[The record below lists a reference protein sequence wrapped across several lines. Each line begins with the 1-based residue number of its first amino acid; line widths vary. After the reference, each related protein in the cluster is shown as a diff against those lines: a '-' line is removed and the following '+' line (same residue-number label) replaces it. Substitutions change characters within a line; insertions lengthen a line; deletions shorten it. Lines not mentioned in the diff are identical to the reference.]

1 MSLLVVG
8 LSHRSA
14 PVSLLER
21 AALPTDAVTKLLHDT
36 VATEQVAGAAVLAT
50 CNRIELYADVDK
62 FHAGV
67 AELSTL
73 LARHS
78 DVGLDELTPYL
89 YVHYEDRA
97 VRHLFSVA
105 CGLDSMVVG
114 EGQILGQIKDALA
127 TAQDLQTA
135 SRLLN
140 ELFQQALRVGKRAHS
155 ETGIDRAGQSLV
167 TFGLEQLAGGQSAAS
182 VQSWAQGRRALVI
195 GAGSMSSLAA
205 TTLARAG
212 VAEIAI
218 ANRTP
223 ARAERLAR
231 ILGESAAAVAPAP
244 ARQDRDGAAQPDA
257 DGPATPGGAAA
268 PHAPASAPRLP
279 APGPD
284 AAPAGRAGTLLA
296 RGVAMERVPQELT
309 RADIVV
315 SCTGATGLVLTAE
328 TIEAAVA
335 AVAGRLPASAVPAQG
350 PNAAAPA
357 DAALHAGRGPS
368 ARSAGQSGQAGPC
381 PLDPAA
387 GSAVQEAASGF
398 SVEGEAAVAGMDA
411 AALEQHAAWVDK
423 GITPAVRRPRSPA
436 QDGPAAHDPAAD
448 ASAIAAL
455 AAVAARGRVP
465 ELRGPR
471 LPESAPHRPVVL
483 SLLDLAMPRDV
494 DAAVHR
500 LAGVRLVDIESLAE
514 ASADAPMAAD
524 VEQVRLIVA
533 EEVAAFGAAQ
543 RAAHITPT
551 VVALRTMAAD
561 VVAGEIARLDGRLPG
576 LDGKQRAEITQT
588 VRRVVDKLLHA
599 PTVRVK
605 QLAAEP
611 GGAGYADA
619 LRTLFDLDAESVA
632 AVAAASGDARNDLT
646 DLSKAVAG
654 GVIDADD
661 DGDDADVYEGK
672 NRGRA

>member
-14 PVSLLER
+14 PVSVLER
-21 AALPTDAVTKLLHDT
+21 AALSADAQIKLLQDT
-36 VATEQVAGAAVLAT
+36 VAAEPATEAAVLAT

-73 LARHS
+73 LAQHS
-78 DVGLDELTPYL
+78 GVGLEELTPYL

-97 VRHLFSVA
+97 VHHFFSVA

-127 TAQDLQTA
+127 TAQELHSA
-135 SRLLN
+135 GRLLN
-140 ELFQQALRVGKRAHS
+140 DLFQQALRVGKRAHS

-167 TFGLEQLAGGQSAAS
+167 TFGLEQFAEDATVDA
-182 VQSWAQGRRALVI
+182 WARDKRVLVI

-205 TTLARAG
+205 ATLARAG
-212 VAEIAI
+212 VAEVVV
-218 ANRTP
+218 ANRTFD
-223 ARAERLAR
+223 RAERLATLLVEQYAR
-231 ILGESAAAVAPAP
+231 SSAPEGGADVLARAVPIDAVA
-244 ARQDRDGAAQPDA
+244 D
-257 DGPATPGGAAA
+257 
-268 PHAPASAPRLP
+268 
-279 APGPD
+279 
-284 AAPAGRAGTLLA
+284 
-296 RGVAMERVPQELT
+296 ELT
-309 RADIVV
+309 RADVVV

-328 TIEAAVA
+328 VVATAMEGRAV
-335 AVAGRLPASAVPAQG
+335 RVPA
-350 PNAAAPA
+350 PAPA
-357 DAALHAGRGPS
+357 PGSGARG
-368 ARSAGQSGQAGPC
+368 ASGASVVRDELPPTSVGTEENC

-387 GSAVQEAASGF
+387 AQGAQSVQTVQGTAGF
-398 SVEGEAAVAGMDA
+398 SVLGEAAVAGMGA
-411 AALEQHAAWVDK
+411 AELEQHAAWVDK
-423 GITPAVRRPRSPA
+423 GAS
-436 QDGPAAHDPAAD
+436 AAATEGQTGSVALLDPAAE
-448 ASAIAAL
+448 AEAITAL
-455 AAVAARGRVP
+455 AAAAAVLGRVP
-465 ELRGPR
+465 ERRRPEPVAEVPR
-471 LPESAPHRPVVL
+471 PTPVL
-483 SLLDLAMPRDV
+483 SLLDLAMPRDI
-494 DAAVHR
+494 DAAAHR
-500 LAGVRLVDIESLAE
+500 LPGVRLVDIESLAE

-524 VEQVRLIVA
+524 VDQVRRIVSD
-533 EEVAAFGAAQ
+533 EVAAFGAAL

-576 LDGKQRAEITQT
+576 LDDKQRSEITQT

-619 LRTLFDLDAESVA
+619 LRTLFDLDQETVA
-632 AVAAASGDARNDLT
+632 AVSRAEERDADT
-646 DLSKAVAG
+646 GTAG
-654 GVIDADD
+654 GVVDGRRGDGGLDD
-661 DGDDADVYEGK
+661 SGRVVGRNFDSNNFESAE

>member
-21 AALPTDAVTKLLHDT
+21 ATLNADAQFKLLQDT
-36 VATEQVAGAAVLAT
+36 VAAEPAAEAAVLAT

-73 LARHS
+73 LAQHS
-78 DVGLDELTPYL
+78 GVGLDELTPYL

-97 VRHLFSVA
+97 VHHLFSVA

-114 EGQILGQIKDALA
+114 EGQILGQIKDSLA
-127 TAQDLQTA
+127 KAQELHSA
-135 SRLLN
+135 GRLLN

-167 TFGLEQLAGGQSAAS
+167 TFGLQQLSSGTAVEA
-182 VQSWAQGRRALVI
+182 WAKGKRALVI

-205 TTLARAG
+205 ATLARAG
-212 VAEIAI
+212 VAEIVV
-218 ANRTP
+218 ANRTSD
-223 ARAERLAR
+223 RAERLAQ
-231 ILGESAAAVAPAP
+231 IITESPETDVSARAVPM
-244 ARQDRDGAAQPDA
+244 D
-257 DGPATPGGAAA
+257 
-268 PHAPASAPRLP
+268 S
-279 APGPD
+279 
-284 AAPAGRAGTLLA
+284 
-296 RGVAMERVPQELT
+296 VPFELT
-309 RADIVV
+309 RADVAV
-315 SCTGATGLVLTAE
+315 SCTGATGLVLTAD
-328 TIEAAVA
+328 
-335 AVAGRLPASAVPAQG
+335 AVAGAVEGRVSPDATVGRTAVADVVREELPPTSVG
-350 PNAAAPA
+350 SE
-357 DAALHAGRGPS
+357 DV
-368 ARSAGQSGQAGPC
+368 C
-381 PLDPAA
+381 PLDL
-387 GSAVQEAASGF
+387 SAVQGASGF
-398 SVEGEAAVAGMDA
+398 SVMGEAAVAGMDA
-411 AALEQHAAWVDK
+411 ATLEQHAAWVGGTAVDRREAARSTPEAEL
-423 GITPAVRRPRSPA
+423 ITELATMAATVGRIPERRRPEPVAHIPRPA
-436 QDGPAAHDPAAD
+436 P
-448 ASAIAAL
+448 
-455 AAVAARGRVP
+455 
-465 ELRGPR
+465 
-471 LPESAPHRPVVL
+471 VL

-524 VEQVRLIVA
+524 VDAVRRIVSD
-533 EEVAAFGAAQ
+533 EVAAFGAAQ

-551 VVALRTMAAD
+551 VVALRAMAAE

-576 LDGKQRAEITQT
+576 LDDKHRAEITQT

-619 LRTLFDLDAESVA
+619 LRTLFDLDQETVASVSR
-632 AVAAASGDARNDLT
+632 AVEDSEI
-646 DLSKAVAG
+646 S
-654 GVIDADD
+654 
-661 DGDDADVYEGK
+661 K
-672 NRGRA
+672 NRGPA

>member
-14 PVSLLER
+14 PVSVLER
-21 AALPTDAVTKLLHDT
+21 ATLNADAQIKLLQDT
-36 VATEQVAGAAVLAT
+36 VAAEPAAEATLLAT

-73 LARHS
+73 LAQHS
-78 DVGLDELTPYL
+78 GVGLDELTPHL

-97 VRHLFSVA
+97 VHHLFSVA

-127 TAQDLQTA
+127 TAQEMHTA
-135 SRLLN
+135 GRLLN
-140 ELFQQALRVGKRAHS
+140 DLLQQSLRVGKRAHS

-167 TFGLEQLAGGQSAAS
+167 TFGLQQLSAGTAVDA
-182 VQSWAQGRRALVI
+182 WAKGKKALVI

-205 TTLARAG
+205 ATLARAG
-212 VAEIAI
+212 VSEIVI

-223 ARAERLAR
+223 DRAERLAQ
-231 ILGESAAAVAPAP
+231 ILNENEGGDTDVVARAVPM
-244 ARQDRDGAAQPDA
+244 D
-257 DGPATPGGAAA
+257 
-268 PHAPASAPRLP
+268 S
-279 APGPD
+279 
-284 AAPAGRAGTLLA
+284 
-296 RGVAMERVPQELT
+296 VPVELT
-309 RADIVV
+309 RADIAI

-328 TIEAAVA
+328 SVAAAVEGRTGESVA
-335 AVAGRLPASAVPAQG
+335 TAEPAVKPAVRGAVSARTASSAVVGDQAQL
-350 PNAAAPA
+350 APTSVGT
-357 DAALHAGRGPS
+357 DDD
-368 ARSAGQSGQAGPC
+368 C
-381 PLDPAA
+381 PLDL
-387 GSAVQEAASGF
+387 SAVQGTAGF
-398 SVEGEAAVAGMDA
+398 SVLGEAAVAGMA
-411 AALEQHAAWVDK
+411 AAELEQHAAWVDK
-423 GITPAVRRPRSPA
+423 GDAAARAPRGAAVL
-436 QDGPAAHDPAAD
+436 DPEAD
-448 ASAIAAL
+448 AEAIAAL
-455 AAVAARGRVP
+455 VLAVATVGRVP
-465 ELRGPR
+465 ERRRPEPVAEAPR
-471 LPESAPHRPVVL
+471 PAPVL
-483 SLLDLAMPRDV
+483 ALLDLAMPRDI

-500 LAGVRLVDIESLAE
+500 LLGVRLVDIESLAE

-524 VEQVRLIVA
+524 VDQVRRIVSD
-533 EEVAAFGAAQ
+533 EVAAFSAAQ

-561 VVAGEIARLDGRLPG
+561 LVASEIARLDGRLPD
-576 LDGKQRAEITQT
+576 LDDKERGEITQT

-619 LRTLFDLDAESVA
+619 LRTLFDLDPETVASVSRAENNNENA
-632 AVAAASGDARNDLT
+632 
-646 DLSKAVAG
+646 
-654 GVIDADD
+654 
-661 DGDDADVYEGK
+661 K

>member
-14 PVSLLER
+14 PVSVLER
-21 AALPTDAVTKLLHDT
+21 ATLNADAQIKLLQDT
-36 VATEQVAGAAVLAT
+36 VAAEPAAEATLLAT

-73 LARHS
+73 LAQHS
-78 DVGLDELTPYL
+78 GVGLDELTPHL

-97 VRHLFSVA
+97 VHHLFSVA

-127 TAQDLQTA
+127 TAQELHSA
-135 SRLLN
+135 GRLLN
-140 ELFQQALRVGKRAHS
+140 DLFQQSLRVGKRAHS

-167 TFGLEQLAGGQSAAS
+167 TFGLQQLSAGTAVDA
-182 VQSWAQGRRALVI
+182 WAKGKKALVI

-205 TTLARAG
+205 ATLARAG
-212 VAEIAI
+212 VSEIVI

-223 ARAERLAR
+223 DRSERLAQ
-231 ILGESAAAVAPAP
+231 ILNENE
-244 ARQDRDGAAQPDA
+244 
-257 DGPATPGGAAA
+257 GGDT
-268 PHAPASAPRLP
+268 HV
-279 APGPD
+279 
-284 AAPAGRAGTLLA
+284 LA
-296 RGVAMERVPQELT
+296 RAVPMDSVPLELT
-309 RADIVV
+309 RADIAI

-328 TIEAAVA
+328 SVAAAVEGRTGESVVTAESAAKPAVRGAGSARTASPA
-335 AVAGRLPASAVPAQG
+335 AVDDQARPAPT
-350 PNAAAPA
+350 
-357 DAALHAGRGPS
+357 
-368 ARSAGQSGQAGPC
+368 SAGTDDDC
-381 PLDPAA
+381 PLDL
-387 GSAVQEAASGF
+387 SAVQGTAGF
-398 SVEGEAAVAGMDA
+398 SVLGEAAVAGMA
-411 AALEQHAAWVDK
+411 AAELEQHAAWVDK
-423 GITPAVRRPRSPA
+423 GDVAARAPRGAAVL
-436 QDGPAAHDPAAD
+436 DPEAD
-448 ASAIAAL
+448 ADAIAAL
-455 AAVAARGRVP
+455 VLAVATVGRVP
-465 ELRGPR
+465 ERRRPEPVAEAPR
-471 LPESAPHRPVVL
+471 PAPVL
-483 SLLDLAMPRDV
+483 ALLDLAMPRDI

-500 LAGVRLVDIESLAE
+500 LLGVRLVDIESLAE

-524 VEQVRLIVA
+524 VDQVRRIVSD
-533 EEVAAFGAAQ
+533 EVAAFSAAQ

-561 VVAGEIARLDGRLPG
+561 LVASEIARLDGRLPD
-576 LDGKQRAEITQT
+576 LDDKERGEITQT

-619 LRTLFDLDAESVA
+619 LRTLFDLDPETVASVSRAENNNENA
-632 AVAAASGDARNDLT
+632 
-646 DLSKAVAG
+646 
-654 GVIDADD
+654 
-661 DGDDADVYEGK
+661 K